1 VTIFGEKEPR
11 KELTDESSSE
21 ETTPRIQS
29 LNKPAVV
36 ELLNEGEILKRFRRD
51 GLGLGIAR
59 RDLIQDE
66 ANTADRRIGHARQ
79 FWRAK
84 NLPMKREPTHL

>member
-1 VTIFGEKEPR
+1 MKKLPF
-11 KELTDESSSE
+11 
-21 ETTPRIQS
+21 RIQP
-29 LNKPAVV
+29 LNKSAVV
-36 ELLNEGEILKRFRRD
+36 DLLDEAEIRKRFRRD
-51 GLGLGIAR
+51 GLGLGIVR

-84 NLPMKREPTHL
+84 NLPMKRDPTHL